1 MELIQEHFK
10 KVYGAENDQAFAMDL
25 EFKIDSREQLTIKQA
40 RPWVD

>member
-10 KVYGAENDQAFAMDL
+10 PLYQPEDEEAFAMDL
-25 EFKIDSREQLTIKQA
+25 EFKIDKLNQLVIKQA